1 MILFFQS
8 FLSMDFLLAALGAFL
23 LGIAKSG
30 VKGIA
35 VFIVI
40 LFVFAFDAKA
50 STGILMPL
58 LIGGDIFAI
67 VYYKKYAHWKFVFIL
82 IPWMILGVLLG
93 TFGGNLL
100 DENSFRLGMASLI
113 LVTSLLLLY
122 WERYPLKHV
131 PNHWTFGSG
140 LGILAGFTT
149 MIGNLAGAV
158 TNIYFLA
165 MRLPKNVFIGTSAY
179 VFFIINLF
187 KIPFHIFV
195 WETITIETF
204 YISLRF
210 FPFLFLGLFIGVKL
224 VKQINDNNYRKL
236 ILFLTALGSVVLFL
250 R

>member
-1 MILFFQS
+1 MLSPTFLF
-8 FLSMDFLLAALGAFL
+8 AALGAFL

-40 LFVFAFDAKA
+40 LFMYAFEAKA
-50 STGILMPL
+50 STGILLPL

-67 VYYKKYAHWKFVFIL
+67 LYYKKYAHWKYIFTL
-82 IPWMILGVLLG
+82 IPWMFVGVIMG
-93 TFGGNLL
+93 TYGGNLL
-100 DENSFRLGMASLI
+100 DETTFKTGMASLI
-113 LVTSLLLLY
+113 LLTTALLFYL
-122 WERYPLKHV
+122 ERKPLKAI
-131 PNHWTFGSG
+131 PTHWSFGSS

-158 TNIYFLA
+158 TNIYFLS

-187 KIPFHIFV
+187 KIPFHIWV
-195 WETITIETF
+195 WETIDLTSVKT
-204 YISLRF
+204 SLKF
-210 FPFLFLGLFIGVKL
+210 FPFLGLGLFVGVKL
-224 VKQINDNNYRKL
+224 VKKINDEGYRKL
-236 ILFLTALGSVVLFL
+236 ILFLTAIGAIVLFF

>member
-1 MILFFQS
+1 MTTL
-8 FLSMDFLLAALGAFL
+8 LSSTYLLAALAAFL

-35 VFIVI
+35 VFIVV

-67 VYYKKYAHWKFVFIL
+67 IYYKKHAHWKYVFKL
-82 IPWMILGVLLG
+82 IPWMFLGVILG
-93 TFGGNLL
+93 TYGGNYL
-100 DENSFRLGMASLI
+100 DEDSFKTGMASLI
-113 LVTSLLLLY
+113 LLTTLLLFY
-122 WERYPLKHV
+122 WERKPTQHV
-131 PNHWTFGSG
+131 PTHWSFGSSIG
-140 LGILAGFTT
+140 VLAGFTT

-165 MRLPKNVFIGTSAY
+165 MKLPKNIFIGTSAY

-187 KIPFHIFV
+187 KIPFHIWV
-195 WETITIETF
+195 WETVTYSSFKT
-204 YISLRF
+204 SLYF
-210 FPFLFLGLFIGVKL
+210 TPFLALGLFVGVRL
-224 VKQINDNNYRKL
+224 VKRINDQNYRKL
-236 ILFLTALGSVVLFL
+236 ILILTAVGALVLFF

>member
-1 MILFFQS
+1 MLSPTFLF
-8 FLSMDFLLAALGAFL
+8 AALGAFL

-40 LFVFAFDAKA
+40 LFVYAFEAKA
-50 STGILMPL
+50 STGILLPL

-67 VYYKKYAHWKFVFIL
+67 LYYKKYAHWKYILTL
-82 IPWMILGVLLG
+82 IPWMFVGVILG
-93 TFGGNLL
+93 TYGGNLL
-100 DENSFRLGMASLI
+100 DETTFKTGMACLI
-113 LVTSLLLLY
+113 LLTTALLFYL
-122 WERYPLKHV
+122 ERKPLKTV
-131 PNHWTFGSG
+131 PTHWSFGSS

-158 TNIYFLA
+158 TNIYFLS

-187 KIPFHIFV
+187 KIPFHICV
-195 WETITIETF
+195 WETID
-204 YISLRF
+204 ISSVQTSFQF
-210 FPFLFLGLFIGVKL
+210 FPFLGLGLFVGVKL
-224 VKQINDNNYRKL
+224 VKKINDEGYRKL
-236 ILFLTALGSVVLFL
+236 ILFLTGIGAIVLFF

>member
-1 MILFFQS
+1 MLSPTFLF
-8 FLSMDFLLAALGAFL
+8 AALGAFL

-40 LFVFAFDAKA
+40 LFVYAFEAKA
-50 STGILMPL
+50 STGILLPL

-67 VYYKKYAHWKFVFIL
+67 HYYKKYAHWKYILTL
-82 IPWMILGVLLG
+82 IPWMFVGVILG
-93 TFGGNLL
+93 TYGGNSL
-100 DENSFRLGMASLI
+100 DETTFKTGMANLI
-113 LVTSLLLLY
+113 LLTTLLLFYL
-122 WERYPLKHV
+122 ERKHLKTV
-131 PNHWTFGSG
+131 PTHWSFGSS

-158 TNIYFLA
+158 TNIYFLS

-187 KIPFHIFV
+187 KIPFHIWV
-195 WETITIETF
+195 WETIDVTSVKT
-204 YISLRF
+204 SLQF
-210 FPFLFLGLFIGVKL
+210 FPFLGFGLFVGVKL
-224 VKQINDNNYRKL
+224 VKKINDDGYRKL
-236 ILFLTALGSVVLFL
+236 ILFLTGIGAIVLFF

>member
-1 MILFFQS
+1 MLSPTFLF
-8 FLSMDFLLAALGAFL
+8 AALGAFL

-40 LFVFAFDAKA
+40 LFVYAFEAKV
-50 STGILMPL
+50 STGILLPL

-67 VYYKKYAHWKFVFIL
+67 LYYKKYAHWKYIFTL
-82 IPWMILGVLLG
+82 IPWMFVGVIAG
-93 TFGGNLL
+93 TYGGNLL
-100 DENSFRLGMASLI
+100 DETTFKTGMASLI
-113 LVTSLLLLY
+113 LLTTALLFYL
-122 WERYPLKHV
+122 ERKPLKTV
-131 PNHWTFGSG
+131 PTHWSFGGS

-158 TNIYFLA
+158 TNIYFLS

-187 KIPFHIFV
+187 KIPFHVWV
-195 WETITIETF
+195 WETIDITSVQ
-204 YISLRF
+204 ISLQF
-210 FPFLFLGLFIGVKL
+210 FPFLGLGLYVGVKL
-224 VKQINDNNYRKL
+224 VKKINDDGYRKL
-236 ILFLTALGSVVLFL
+236 ILFLTGIGAIVLFF

>member
-1 MILFFQS
+1 MLSPTFLF
-8 FLSMDFLLAALGAFL
+8 AALGAFL

-40 LFVFAFDAKA
+40 LFVYAFEAKA
-50 STGILMPL
+50 STGILLPL

-67 VYYKKYAHWKFVFIL
+67 LYYKKFAHWKYIFTL
-82 IPWMILGVLLG
+82 IPWMFVGVIMG
-93 TFGGNLL
+93 TYGGNLL
-100 DENSFRLGMASLI
+100 DETTFKTGMASLI
-113 LVTSLLLLY
+113 LLTTALLFYL
-122 WERYPLKHV
+122 ERKPLKAI
-131 PNHWTFGSG
+131 PTHWSFGSS

-158 TNIYFLA
+158 TNIYFLS

-187 KIPFHIFV
+187 KIPFHIWV
-195 WETITIETF
+195 WETIDLTSVKT
-204 YISLRF
+204 SLKF
-210 FPFLFLGLFIGVKL
+210 FPFLGLGLFVGVKL
-224 VKQINDNNYRKL
+224 VKKINDEGYRKL
-236 ILFLTALGSVVLFL
+236 IIFLTAIGAIVLFF